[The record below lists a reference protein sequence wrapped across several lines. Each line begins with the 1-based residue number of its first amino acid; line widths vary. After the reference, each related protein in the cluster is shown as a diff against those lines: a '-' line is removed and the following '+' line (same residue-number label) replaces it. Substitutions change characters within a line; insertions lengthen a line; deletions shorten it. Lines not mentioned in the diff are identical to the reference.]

1 MLFIEKFEVIH
12 VSTRSVSPAVLER
25 LPNYL
30 NYLRCLP
37 ADVVNISSA
46 AIARAL
52 GLGEV
57 LVRKDLAAICDI
69 GKPKVGYCVTD
80 LICAIEAFL
89 GYNRTDTAIII
100 GAGKLGR
107 ALLDYDGFFSYGM
120 NIVAAFDVDPGVIGV
135 TEGGKQIYAISS
147 LPAFCRENNIRIAL
161 LAVPADHA
169 QEACDQLIDCGIR
182 AIMNFAPVHLNV
194 RKDVLVKNENIA
206 ISLALLSKRYMEQ
219 LSEENGF

>member
-1 MLFIEKFEVIH
+1 M
-12 VSTRSVSPAVLER
+12 STHSVSPAVLER

-37 ADVVNISSA
+37 ANVINISSA

-80 LICAIEAFL
+80 LICAIENFL
-89 GYNRTDTAIII
+89 GYNRTDAAIII

-107 ALLDYDGFFSYGM
+107 ALLDYDGFLGYGM
-120 NIVAAFDVDPGVIGV
+120 NIVAAFDTNPDIIGV
-135 TEGGKQIYAISS
+135 TSGGKQILPILS
-147 LPAFCRENNIRIAL
+147 LPAFCRENNIRIAVL
-161 LAVPADHA
+161 TVPADCA
-169 QEACDQLIDCGIR
+169 QEACDQLVDCGIR

-206 ISLALLSKRYMEQ
+206 ISLALLSKRYTEQ
-219 LSEENGF
+219 LSEESAF